1 MEGGKVADDD
11 DDDGVDFATA
21 APNVAA
27 PLMGVLVPSSLDP
40 TDPAS
45 LPSKSLDFAGAGAA
59 ALAGGGVMIFP
70 SYFSRAILASD
81 VGDSENSDAISVV
94 VVVVV
99 VVVVRGGDDTP
110 STANTEEGR
119 SIAVDAVKNWERAER
134 RLIISLLE
142 SLLLWGR
149 TSAEMITRR
158 RSRSRS
164 DDDDVVV
171 DGAGRTNPDVE

>member
-1 MEGGKVADDD
+1 VEEGKVADD
-11 DDDGVDFATA
+11 DDDGVDFAAT

-45 LPSKSLDFAGAGAA
+45 LPSKSLAVAGAGAT
-59 ALAGGGVMIFP
+59 ALAGGGGGVMIFP

-81 VGDSENSDAISVV
+81 VGASENSDAMS

-99 VVVVRGGDDTP
+99 VVVVRGGGDTS
-110 STANTEEGR
+110 STANTAEGR
-119 SIAVDAVKNWERAER
+119 SIAVVAVKNWERAER
-134 RLIISLLE
+134 RLIISLLLE

-149 TSAEMITRR
+149 TSAEMTTLRR
-158 RSRSRS
+158 RRR
-164 DDDDVVV
+164 
-171 DGAGRTNPDVE
+171 

>member
-1 MEGGKVADDD
+1 MEEGKVADDD

-99 VVVVRGGDDTP
+99 VVRGGDDTP

-119 SIAVDAVKNWERAER
+119 SIAVDAVKNWESAER
-134 RLIISLLE
+134 RLIISLE

-158 RSRSRS
+158 RSSRS
-164 DDDDVVV
+164 DDDDDVVG
-171 DGAGRTNPDVE
+171 GAGRTNPDEE

>member
-1 MEGGKVADDD
+1 MEEGKVADDD
-11 DDDGVDFATA
+11 DDVDFATT

-45 LPSKSLDFAGAGAA
+45 LPSKSLAGAV
-59 ALAGGGVMIFP
+59 GGGVMIFP

-81 VGDSENSDAISVV
+81 VGDSENSDAISV

-149 TSAEMITRR
+149 TSAEMITRL
-158 RSRSRS
+158 RSSRS
-164 DDDDVVV
+164 DDDDVV

>member
-99 VVVVRGGDDTP
+99 VVVRGDDDTP

-158 RSRSRS
+158 RSSRS
-164 DDDDVVV
+164 DDDDDVVG
-171 DGAGRTNPDVE
+171 GAGRTNPDEE